1 MKKKLTK
8 SSKDRSI
15 AGVCGGIA
23 EYFDISSFLIRL
35 LFILFLPANLIIYI
49 ILANILPDRP
59 TTL

>member
-23 EYFDISSFLIRL
+23 EYFDISSFFIRL